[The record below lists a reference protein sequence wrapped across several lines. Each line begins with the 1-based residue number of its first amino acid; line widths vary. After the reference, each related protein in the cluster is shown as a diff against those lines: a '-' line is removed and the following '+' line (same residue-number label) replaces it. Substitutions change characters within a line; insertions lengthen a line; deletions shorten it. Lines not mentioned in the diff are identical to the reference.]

1 MLLVMYLFNYIS
13 SNSTSLMLNAAF
25 EVVSSTVFVEY
36 TGIYSNTKITVACA
50 FWNVL
55 IDKNSNALHLVIYL
69 SILFWHLDQT
79 NTFTNNLTDGEMTTF
94 IKHRYL
100 NYIIK
105 HLFYDKMILTKQA
118 TRQNHFVVVKF
129 KKFKILIKG

>member
-13 SNSTSLMLNAAF
+13 SNSASLMLNAAF
-25 EVVSSTVFVEY
+25 EVVSSTVFVKY
-36 TGIYSNTKITVACA
+36 TGIYSNTKITIACA

-55 IDKNSNALHLVIYL
+55 IDKKSNALHLVIYL

-94 IKHRYL
+94 
-100 NYIIK
+100 
-105 HLFYDKMILTKQA
+105 HLIFKLHYKTSFSWEDDLDKTSYTAKPF
-118 TRQNHFVVVKF
+118 RRS
-129 KKFKILIKG
+129 KIQKI